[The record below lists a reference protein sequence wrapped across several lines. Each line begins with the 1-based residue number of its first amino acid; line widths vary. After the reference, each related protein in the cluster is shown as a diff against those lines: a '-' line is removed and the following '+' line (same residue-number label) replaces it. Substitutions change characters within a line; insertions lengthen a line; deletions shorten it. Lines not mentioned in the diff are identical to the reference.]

1 MSFIKLTKYNPYLK
15 KLETT
20 YVNKKN
26 IHSVEYYNSP
36 EVWKEVTDL
45 GIKGEF
51 VLLEIKYTNVVTS
64 DIVIFSTIEKFMFEL
79 ELN

>member
-51 VLLEIKYTNVVTS
+51 VLLEVKYTNVVTS

>member
-1 MSFIKLTKYNPYLK
+1 M
-15 KLETT
+15 
-20 YVNKKN
+20 NKKN

>member
-20 YVNKKN
+20 YVNKRN

-51 VLLEIKYTNVVTS
+51 VLLEVKYTNVVTS

>member
-26 IHSVEYYNSP
+26 VHSVEYYNSP

-51 VLLEIKYTNVVTS
+51 VLLEVKYTNVVTS

>member
-1 MSFIKLTKYNPYLK
+1 MTKYNPYLK

-51 VLLEIKYTNVVTS
+51 VLLEVKYTNVVTS
-64 DIVIFSTIEKFMFEL
+64 DIVIFSTNEKFMFEL